1 MLFEKFNSTLDIIG
15 KDFFKKQIPEY
26 IPHNLNPALE
36 LREYQKESIGR
47 LVYYFAD
54 FEGKN
59 WPVQLLYHMA
69 TGSGKTL
76 IMAAAILYLYE
87 QGYRNFIFFVN
98 STNIIK
104 KTIANFLEPLS
115 TKYLFAEKISLGD
128 KQIRIKEVQ
137 NFEAVNQDDIN
148 ILFSTVQGLHS
159 RLNTPRENSI
169 TYEDFEGQRIVL
181 ISDEAHHINTLTK
194 SLHKQ
199 KLNKEEAEEITSW
212 EGTVSRVFQANSENI
227 MLEFTATAGLEDPA
241 IKQKYDDKVIFQ
253 YSLTEFRIDKFSKE
267 VEVLQADLEPIERA
281 LQAVVLSQY
290 RRKVAER
297 NGIQL
302 KPVVLM
308 KSKTIAESQAF
319 EELFR
324 DIIKNL
330 KAADLQKVKPQ
341 SGNGALKKAFDYF
354 RQEKITLGNLVKE
367 IKEDFAENKCLS
379 VNSKDDSEEKQL
391 IVNSLEDYHNQ
402 YRAIFAVDKLNEGW
416 DVLNLFD
423 IVRLYETR
431 DSKSGKPGRT
441 TISEAQLIG
450 RGARYFPFR
459 VNGQQQDR
467 FKRKFDDNLENP
479 LRIIEELHYHS
490 SHNPRY
496 ISELKQALVQTG
508 IIAEDE
514 KIKTRYLIVKD
525 SFKKTDFWEVGK
537 IYLNEPK
544 KFDRSGLFGLVDIGI
559 KQQRYKY
566 NIKTGQM
573 QEIAI
578 LEDTEKKLAFKNQT
592 QKTYKLI
599 DFGCNL
605 IRKALQK
612 NNFYQF
618 SNLKSYFPKLNSVSD
633 FITEDKNL
641 GQVEVEIYGSDEQ
654 IQNLDSNQR
663 LDITGSVLNE
673 IKKQIVDS
681 SVEYI
686 GTRTFKPEFISVVVR
701 NKTLKIVLDETSDR
715 EIGWPMSEPKN
726 QDLFLDLKKKNW
738 YIYEENFGTS
748 EEKFFV
754 RFIDSIYPKL
764 KKEFADMYLLRNAR
778 LFQLYR
784 FSDGRAFEPDF
795 VLFLRKK
802 RTKKYIVYQLFIEPK
817 GQVYMANDKWKE
829 EFLLEIEKEH
839 KLVQLF
845 ENEDYKLV
853 GLPFYNERLTKP
865 NFREKLEGILSIKSE

>member
-1 MLFEKFNSTLDIIG
+1 MLFEDFDSVVKVAG
-15 KDFFKKQIPEY
+15 KNFFKQRVPEY
-26 IPHNLNPALE
+26 IAANLNSSFE
-36 LREYQKESIGR
+36 LREYQKEAIGR
-47 LVYYFAD
+47 LVYYFS
-54 FEGKN
+54 EYESKTK
-59 WPVQLLYHMA
+59 PIQLLYHMA

-98 STNIIK
+98 STNIIE
-104 KTIANFLEPLS
+104 KTRDNFLNSLS
-115 TKYLFAEKISLGD
+115 SKYLFAEKLFSGN
-128 KQIRIKEVQ
+128 KQLRIKEVA
-137 NFEAVNQDDIN
+137 NFEAVNQDEIN
-148 ILFSTVQGLHS
+148 ILFSTIQGLHS

-169 TYEDFEGQRIVL
+169 TYEDFEQQRIVL

-194 SLHKQ
+194 KLHKQ
-199 KLNKEEAEEITSW
+199 KLNKEESEEITSW
-212 EGTVSRVFQANSENI
+212 EGTVSRIFEANSENI
-227 MLEFTATAGLEDPA
+227 MLEFTATAGLEDTA
-241 IKQKYDDKVIFQ
+241 IKKKYDDKVIFQ
-253 YSLTEFRIDKFSKE
+253 YSLKEFRQDKFSKD

-290 RRKVAER
+290 RRKVAEK

-319 EELFR
+319 EELFK
-324 DIIKNL
+324 DTIKNL

-341 SGNGALKKAFDYF
+341 AGNGALKKAFDYF
-354 RQEKITLGNLVKE
+354 RQEKIALGNLVKE
-367 IKEDFAENKCLS
+367 IKADFAENKCLS

-391 IVNSLEDYHNQ
+391 IVNSLEDYNNQ
-402 YRAIFAVDKLNEGW
+402 YRVIFAVDKLNEGW

-459 VNGQQQDR
+459 VDGEQQDR
-467 FKRKFDDNLENP
+467 FKRKFDDSLENP

-490 SHNPRY
+490 AHNPRY
-496 ISELKQALVQTG
+496 ISELKRALVQTG

-514 KIKTRYLIVKD
+514 KTVVRNLIVKD
-525 SFKKTDFWEVGK
+525 DFKKTDFWEVGK
-537 IYLNEPK
+537 IYLNERER
-544 KFDRSGLFGLVDIGI
+544 FDRSGLLGLADIHI
-559 KQQRYKY
+559 KRQYKY

-578 LEDTEKKLAFKNQT
+578 LEDEKADSKNT
-592 QKTYKLI
+592 KQKAYKLT
-599 DFGCNL
+599 DFGYNL

-612 NNFYQF
+612 NEFYKF
-618 SNLKSYFPKLNSVSD
+618 SNLKSYFPKLNSVAE
-633 FITEDKNL
+633 FISGDKNL
-641 GQVEVEIYGSDEQ
+641 GQVEVEIYGGDEQ
-654 IQNLDSNQR
+654 IQNLDSNEK

-673 IKKQIVDS
+673 IKRQIVDG

-686 GTRTFKPEFISVVVR
+686 GTKTFKPEFVSVVVR
-701 NKTLKIVLDETSDR
+701 NKTLKILLDETSDR
-715 EIGWPMSEPKN
+715 EIGRPMSEPKN
-726 QDLFLDLKKKNW
+726 QDLFLDLKKKDW
-738 YIYEENFGTS
+738 YVYEENFGTS

-754 RFIDSIYPKL
+754 KFIDSIYAKL
-764 KKEFADMYLLRNAR
+764 KKDFADIYLLRNAR

-784 FSDGRAFEPDF
+784 FSDGKAFEPDF

-802 RTKKYIVYQLFIEPK
+802 RAKKYIVYQLFIEPK
-817 GQVYMANDKWKE
+817 GQYLIANDQWKE
-829 EFLLEIEKEH
+829 DFLLEIEKEH
-839 KLVQLF
+839 KLSNLF
-845 ENEDYKLV
+845 ENEEFKLF
-853 GLPFYNERLTKP
+853 GLPFYNETLTKAK
-865 NFREKLEGILSIKSE
+865 FRKKLEEVLAVRI

>member
-1 MLFEKFNSTLDIIG
+1 MLFEDFNSTLKVAG
-15 KDFFKKQIPEY
+15 NNFFKQRLPEY
-26 IPHNLNPALE
+26 IISNLSPSFE

-47 LVYYFAD
+47 LVYYFSEY
-54 FEGKN
+54 EGKN

-104 KTIANFLEPLS
+104 KTRGNFLNPLS
-115 TKYLFAEKISLGD
+115 RKYLFAEKLFSGD
-128 KQIRIKEVQ
+128 KQIRIKEVV

-148 ILFSTVQGLHS
+148 VLFSTVQGLHS

-169 TYEDFEGQRIVL
+169 TYEDFEEQKIAL

-199 KLNKEEAEEITSW
+199 KLNKEEAEEIKSW
-212 EGTVSRVFQANSENI
+212 EGTVSRIFGANPENI

-253 YSLTEFRIDKFSKE
+253 YSLKEFRTDKFSKD

-308 KSKTIAESQAF
+308 KSKTILASQAF
-319 EELFR
+319 EELFKGV
-324 DIIKNL
+324 IKNL

-341 SGNGALKKAFDYF
+341 AGNGALKNAFDYF
-354 RQEKITLGNLVKE
+354 KQERITLGNLVKE

-391 IVNSLEDYHNQ
+391 IVNSLEDYCNQ

-514 KIKTRYLIVKD
+514 KIKERRLIVKE
-525 SFKKTDFWEVGK
+525 SFKKSNFWEVGK

-544 KFDRSGLFGLVDIGI
+544 KYDRSGLYGLADIGI
-559 KQQRYKY
+559 KQQQYKY
-566 NIKTGQM
+566 KIKTGQM

-578 LEDTEKKLAFKNQT
+578 LEDTEEKPAFKNGT

-599 DFGCNL
+599 DFGYNL

-612 NNFYQF
+612 HDFYQF
-618 SNLKSYFPKLNSVSD
+618 SNLKSYFPNLKSVSE
-633 FITEDKNL
+633 FIDSDKNL
-641 GQVEVEIYGSDEQ
+641 GQVEVEVYGAAGQIENLSPEQKLGIAIKVVDE
-654 IQNLDSNQR
+654 IR
-663 LDITGSVLNE
+663 
-673 IKKQIVDS
+673 KQVIS
-681 SVEYI
+681 GTTEYI
-686 GTRTFKPEFISVVVR
+686 GTKTFKPEYISVIV
-701 NKTLKIVLDETSDR
+701 KSKQLKIVLDESSDK
-715 EIGWPMSEPKN
+715 EYGWPMSEPRNK
-726 QDLFLDLKKKNW
+726 DLFLDLKKRNW

-754 RFIDSIYPKL
+754 RFIDSIYANL
-764 KKEFADMYLLRNAR
+764 KKDFAVMYLLRNAR
-778 LFQLYR
+778 LFKLYR

-802 RTKKYIVYQLFIEPK
+802 RAKRYIVYQLFIEPK
-817 GQVYMANDKWKE
+817 GQVYIANDKWKE

-839 KLVQLF
+839 KLVKLF
-845 ENEDYKLV
+845 ENEDHKLV
-853 GLPFYNERLTKP
+853 GLPFYNERLTKS
-865 NFREKLEGILSIKSE
+865 NFREKLEETLAIKL

>member
-1 MLFEKFNSTLDIIG
+1 MLFETFNAIREGIG
-15 KDFFKKQIPEY
+15 KDFFKKKVPEY
-26 IPHNLNPALE
+26 ITNNLNPAFE

-47 LVYYFAD
+47 LVHYFND
-54 FEGKN
+54 YPN
-59 WPVQLLYHMA
+59 RNLPTQLLYHMA

-76 IMAAAILYLYE
+76 IMAASILYLYE

-98 STNIIK
+98 STNIIE
-104 KTIANFLEPLS
+104 KTRDNFLNPLS
-115 TKYLFAEKISLGD
+115 SKYLFAEKLFSGD
-128 KQIRIKEVQ
+128 RQIRIKEVE

-169 TYEDFEGQRIVL
+169 TYEDFEDGKIAL

-199 KLNKEEAEEITSW
+199 KLLKEESEEITSW
-212 EGTVSRVFQANSENI
+212 EGTVSRIFQANSENI
-227 MLEFTATAGLEDPA
+227 MLEFTATAGLEDSA

-253 YSLTEFRIDKFSKE
+253 YSLKEFRTDKFSKD

-297 NGIQL
+297 NGLQL
-302 KPVVLM
+302 KPVVLF

-319 EELFR
+319 EELFTGV
-324 DIIKNL
+324 IKNL

-341 SGNGALKKAFDYF
+341 AGNGALKKAFDYF
-354 RQEKITLGNLVKE
+354 KAERITLGNLVKE
-367 IKEDFAENKCLS
+367 IKEDFSENKCLS

-391 IVNSLEDYHNQ
+391 IVNSLEDYNNQ
-402 YRAIFAVDKLNEGW
+402 YRVIFAVDKLNEGW

-431 DSKSGKPGRT
+431 DSKSGNPGRT

-459 VNGQQQDR
+459 VDGGHQDR
-467 FKRKFDDNLENP
+467 FKRKFDDSLENP

-496 ISELKQALVQTG
+496 ISELKRALVQTG
-508 IIAEDE
+508 IMAEDE
-514 KIKTRYLIVKD
+514 RTIVRNLVVKD
-525 SFKKTDFWEVGK
+525 DFKKTDFWEVGK

-544 KFDRSGLFGLVDIGI
+544 RFDRSGLFGLADIDI
-559 KQQRYKY
+559 KPQYKY

-578 LEDTEKKLAFKNQT
+578 LEDTEEKPAYKNGK
-592 QKTYKLI
+592 QKSYKLI

-612 NNFYQF
+612 NDFYQF
-618 SNLKSYFPKLNSVSD
+618 SNLKSYFPKLNSVTE
-633 FITEDKNL
+633 FIISDKNL
-641 GQVEVEIYGSDEQ
+641 GQVEVEIYGGVEQ
-654 IQNLDSNQR
+654 IQNLDSNQK
-663 LDITGSVLNE
+663 LDITGNVLNE
-673 IKKQIVDS
+673 IKRQVVDG
-681 SVEYI
+681 SVEYV
-686 GTRTFKPEFISVVVR
+686 GTKTFKPEFISVVVK
-701 NKTLKIVLDETSDR
+701 NKTLKIVLDESSDKDF
-715 EIGWPMSEPKN
+715 GWPMSQPKKKE
-726 QDLFLDLKKKNW
+726 LFLDLKKKSW

-754 RFIDSIYPKL
+754 KFIDSIYENL

-778 LFQLYR
+778 LFQLFR
-784 FSDGRAFEPDF
+784 FSDGKAFEPDF

-802 RTKKYIVYQLFIEPK
+802 RAKKYIVYQLFIEPK
-817 GQVYMANDKWKE
+817 GQVYIANDKWKE

-839 KLVQLF
+839 KLSRLF
-845 ENEDYKLV
+845 ENEDFKLF
-853 GLPFYNERLTKP
+853 GMPFYNERITKRAFK
-865 NFREKLEGILSIKSE
+865 NKLEEVLAIQM

>member
-1 MLFEKFNSTLDIIG
+1 MLFEDFDSVVKVAG
-15 KDFFKKQIPEY
+15 KNFFKQRVPEY
-26 IPHNLNPALE
+26 IVNNLNAAFE
-36 LREYQKESIGR
+36 LREYQKEAIGR
-47 LVYYFAD
+47 LVYYFS
-54 FEGKN
+54 EYENKN
-59 WPVQLLYHMA
+59 WPIQLLYHMA

-76 IMAAAILYLYE
+76 IMAASILYLYE
-87 QGYRNFIFFVN
+87 KGYRNFIFFVN
-98 STNIIK
+98 STNIIE
-104 KTIANFLEPLS
+104 KTRDNFLNPLS
-115 TKYLFAEKISLGD
+115 SKYLFAEKLFSGN
-128 KQIRIKEVQ
+128 KQLRIKEVV

-159 RLNTPRENSI
+159 RLNAPRENSI
-169 TYEDFEGQRIVL
+169 TYEDFEEQKIVL

-194 SLHKQ
+194 QLHKQ
-199 KLNKEEAEEITSW
+199 KLLKEEAEEITSW
-212 EGTVSRVFQANSENI
+212 EGTVSRIFEANSENI
-227 MLEFTATAGLEDPA
+227 MLEFTATAGLEDTA
-241 IKQKYDDKVIFQ
+241 IKEKYDDKVIFQ
-253 YSLTEFRIDKFSKE
+253 YSLKEFRQDKFSKD

-290 RRKVAER
+290 RRKVAEKS
-297 NGIQL
+297 GIQL

-319 EELFR
+319 EELFK
-324 DIIKNL
+324 DTIKNL

-341 SGNGALKKAFDYF
+341 TPNGALKKAFDYF
-354 RQEKITLGNLVKE
+354 RQEKITLANLAKE

-391 IVNSLEDYHNQ
+391 IVNSLEDYNNQ
-402 YRAIFAVDKLNEGW
+402 YRVIFAVDKLNEGW

-459 VNGQQQDR
+459 LNGQEQDR
-467 FKRKFDDNLENP
+467 FKRKFDDSLENP

-496 ISELKQALVQTG
+496 ISELKRALVQTG

-514 KIKTRYLIVKD
+514 KIKERHLIVKE

-537 IYLNEPK
+537 IYLNERK
-544 KFDRSGLFGLVDIGI
+544 KYDRSGLFGLADMDI
-559 KQQRYKY
+559 KPQYKY

-578 LEDTEKKLAFKNQT
+578 LEELEEKPAYKNGR

-599 DFGCNL
+599 SFGCNL

-612 NNFYQF
+612 NDFYQF
-618 SNLKSYFPKLNSVSD
+618 SNLKSYFPKLNSVTE
-633 FITEDKNL
+633 FISGDKNL
-641 GQVEVEIYGSDEQ
+641 GQVEVEIYGADEQ
-654 IQNLDSNQR
+654 IQNLDFNQR
-663 LDITGSVLNE
+663 LDITGNVLNE
-673 IKKQIVDS
+673 IKRQVVDG
-681 SVEYI
+681 SVEYV
-686 GTRTFKPEFISVVVR
+686 GTKTFKPEFVSVL
-701 NKTLKIVLDETSDR
+701 LKKDKRLKFVLDETSDK
-715 EIGWPMSEPKN
+715 EVGWPMSEPKN
-726 QDLFLDLKKKNW
+726 QDLFLDLKDKSW

-754 RFIDSIYPKL
+754 KFIDSIHAKL

-784 FSDGRAFEPDF
+784 FSDGKAFEPDF

-802 RTKKYIVYQLFIEPK
+802 RAKKYIVYQLFIEPK
-817 GQVYMANDKWKE
+817 GQHLIANDQWKE
-829 EFLLEIEKEH
+829 DFLLEIEKEH
-839 KLVQLF
+839 KLSNLF
-845 ENEDYKLV
+845 ENEEFKLF
-853 GLPFYNERLTKP
+853 GLPFYNETRTKA
-865 NFREKLEGILSIKSE
+865 NFRKKLEETLAVKT

>member
-1 MLFEKFNSTLDIIG
+1 MLFEDFDSVVKVAG
-15 KDFFKKQIPEY
+15 KNFFKQRVPEY
-26 IPHNLNPALE
+26 IVGNLNSAFE
-36 LREYQKESIGR
+36 LREYQKEAIGR
-47 LVYYFAD
+47 LVYYFSEY
-54 FEGKN
+54 EGKTK
-59 WPVQLLYHMA
+59 PIQLLYHMA

-76 IMAAAILYLYE
+76 IMVAAILYLYE

-98 STNIIK
+98 STNIIE
-104 KTIANFLEPLS
+104 KTRDNFLNPLS
-115 TKYLFAEKISLGD
+115 SKYLFAEKVFSGAGQL
-128 KQIRIKEVQ
+128 RIKEVE

-169 TYEDFEGQRIVL
+169 TYEDFEEQKIVL

-199 KLNKEEAEEITSW
+199 KLLKEEAEEITSW
-212 EGTVSRVFQANSENI
+212 EGTVSRIFEANTENI
-227 MLEFTATAGLEDPA
+227 MLEFTATAGLEDSA
-241 IKQKYDDKVIFQ
+241 IRKKYDDKVIFD
-253 YSLTEFRIDKFSKE
+253 YSLKEFRQDKFSKD

-290 RRKVAER
+290 RRKVAEG

-319 EELFR
+319 EELFKNT
-324 DIIKNL
+324 IKNL
-330 KAADLQKVKPQ
+330 KAADLQKIKPQ
-341 SGNGALKKAFDYF
+341 TGNGALKKAFAYF
-354 RQEKITLGNLVKE
+354 RQEKITLANLSKE

-391 IVNSLEDYHNQ
+391 VVNSLEDYNNQ
-402 YRAIFAVDKLNEGW
+402 YRVIFAVDKLNEGW

-431 DSKSGKPGRT
+431 DSKSGRPGRT

-450 RGARYFPFR
+450 RGARYFPFKI
-459 VNGQQQDR
+459 NGQEQDK
-467 FKRKFDDNLENP
+467 FKRKFDDGLDNP

-514 KIKTRYLIVKD
+514 KTVIRNLIVKED
-525 SFKKTDFWEVGK
+525 FKKTGFWEVGK
-537 IYLNEPK
+537 IYLNERR
-544 KFDRSGLFGLVDIGI
+544 KFDRSGLFGIVDVGI
-559 KQQRYKY
+559 KPQYKY

-578 LEDTEKKLAFKNQT
+578 LEDTEEKPAYKNGK
-592 QKTYKLI
+592 QKNYKI
-599 DFGCNL
+599 CDFGCHL

-618 SNLKSYFPKLNSVSD
+618 SNLKSYFPKLNSVSE
-633 FITEDKNL
+633 FISGDKNL
-641 GQVEVEIYGSDEQ
+641 GQVEVEIYGDEEQ
-654 IQNLDSNQR
+654 IQNLDSNQK
-663 LDITGSVLNE
+663 LDIASNVLNE
-673 IKKQIVDS
+673 IKREIVKS
-681 SVEYI
+681 SVEYR
-686 GTRTFKPEFISVVVR
+686 GTKTFKPKFISVVVK
-701 NKTLKIVLDETSDR
+701 NNVLKIVLDETSDKQYGR
-715 EIGWPMSEPKN
+715 PMSDPQN
-726 QDLFLDLKKKNW
+726 QDLFLDLKNKSW

-754 RFIDSIYPKL
+754 KFIDSIYAKL
-764 KKEFADMYLLRNAR
+764 KKDFADMYLLRNAR

-784 FSDGRAFEPDF
+784 FSDGKAFEPDF
-795 VLFLRKK
+795 VMFLRKK
-802 RTKKYIVYQLFIEPK
+802 RAKKYIVYQLFIEPK
-817 GQVYMANDKWKE
+817 GQHLIANDQRKE
-829 EFLLEIEKEH
+829 DFLLEIEKEH
-839 KLVQLF
+839 KLSKLF

-853 GLPFYNERLTKP
+853 GLPFYNESLTKP
-865 NFREKLEGILSIKSE
+865 NFRKRLEEILMVKT

>member
-1 MLFEKFNSTLDIIG
+1 MLFETFNGIQEGIG
-15 KDFFKKQIPEY
+15 KDFFKKKVPEY
-26 IPHNLNPALE
+26 IINNLNPTFE

-47 LVYYFAD
+47 LVHYFTDYPNRNLPA
-54 FEGKN
+54 
-59 WPVQLLYHMA
+59 QLLYHMA

-76 IMAAAILYLYE
+76 IMAAAIIYLYE

-98 STNIIK
+98 STNIIE
-104 KTIANFLEPLS
+104 KTRDNFLNPLS
-115 TKYLFAEKISLGD
+115 SKYLFAEKLFSCN
-128 KQIRIKEVQ
+128 KQLRIKEVV

-169 TYEDFEGQRIVL
+169 TYEDFEDDKIAL

-194 SLHKQ
+194 HLHEQ
-199 KLNKEEAEEITSW
+199 KLLKEEAEEITSW
-212 EGTVSRVFQANSENI
+212 EGTVSRIFQANVKNI
-227 MLEFTATAGLEDPA
+227 MLEFTATAGLEDAA
-241 IKQKYDDKVIFQ
+241 IKNKYDDKVIFQ
-253 YSLTEFRIDKFSKE
+253 YSLKEFRQDKFSKD

-281 LQAVVLSQY
+281 IQAVVLSQY
-290 RRKVAER
+290 RRKVSEKS
-297 NGIQL
+297 GIQL

-319 EELFR
+319 EQLFR
-324 DIIKNL
+324 DSIKNL
-330 KAADLQKVKPQ
+330 KAADLQKIKPQ
-341 SGNGALKKAFDYF
+341 AGNGALKKAFDYF
-354 RQEKITLGNLVKE
+354 KAEGITLGNLVKE
-367 IKEDFAENKCLS
+367 IIEDFAENRCLS

-402 YRAIFAVDKLNEGW
+402 YRVIFAVDKLNEGW

-431 DSKSGKPGRT
+431 DSKSSKPGRT

-459 VNGQQQDR
+459 VNDQEQDR
-467 FKRKFDDNLENP
+467 FKRKFDDSLENP

-490 SHNPRY
+490 AHNPRY
-496 ISELKQALVQTG
+496 ISELKRALVQTG

-514 KIKTRYLIVKD
+514 KTVVRNLFVKD
-525 SFKKTDFWEVGK
+525 DFKKTKFWEIGK
-537 IYLNEPK
+537 IYLNERK
-544 KFDRSGLFGLVDIGI
+544 RFERSGLFGIADIGI
-559 KQQRYKY
+559 KPQYKY

-578 LEDTEKKLAFKNQT
+578 LEESEEKPAYKNGK

-599 DFGCNL
+599 DFGGNL

-612 NNFYQF
+612 NDFYQF
-618 SNLKSYFPKLNSVSD
+618 SNLKSYFPKLNSVTE
-633 FITEDKNL
+633 FIGGDKNL
-641 GQVEVEIYGSDEQ
+641 GQVEVEIYGGDEQ
-654 IQNLDSNQR
+654 IQKLDSNQK
-663 LDITGSVLNE
+663 LNITGNVLNE
-673 IKKQIVDS
+673 IKRQVVDS

-686 GTRTFKPEFISVVVR
+686 GTKTFSPEFISVVVK
-701 NKTLKIVLDETSDR
+701 NKTLKIVLDETSDKDF
-715 EIGWPMSEPKN
+715 GWPMSNPKKEE
-726 QDLFLDLKKKNW
+726 LFLDLKKKSW

-754 RFIDSIYPKL
+754 KFIDSIYEKL
-764 KKEFADMYLLRNAR
+764 KAEFADTYLLRNAK

-784 FSDGRAFEPDF
+784 FSDGKAFEPDF

-802 RTKKYIVYQLFIEPK
+802 RAKKYIVYQLFIEPK
-817 GQVYMANDKWKE
+817 GQVYIANDKWKE

-839 KLVQLF
+839 KLSRLF
-845 ENEDYKLV
+845 ENKEFKLF
-853 GLPFYNERLTKP
+853 GLPFYNEQVTKRT
-865 NFREKLEGILSIKSE
+865 FKDKLEEVLCVHI